1 MLFSS
6 ITFLYYFLPWA
17 LLLYF
22 LSGKFKNLSLLFS
35 SLFFYAWGEP
45 KYVFLMVGV
54 IGLGYAFGIMAE
66 RYRERP
72 GGKILVGI
80 FVFLCV
86 GILFYYKLPGIALPV
101 GISFYMFQVI
111 SYVIDVRRGQKPQRN
126 FVDLAAYISMFPQL
140 VAGPIVRYSQIEKQL
155 TDRTHSMEMA
165 AGGITRFVTGL
176 SKKVILA
183 NTLGEFAGRFS
194 DPSQPSL
201 LSGWLYAIAVALQI
215 YFDFSG
221 YSDMAIGLGKIFGFH
236 FPENFDYPFLSKSV
250 AEFWRRWHRS
260 LGYWFRD
267 YLYIPLGG
275 SLVPAPRYVGN
286 VLLVWLSTGLWHG
299 LSWNFVIWG
308 LYFAAFLVLEK
319 LWLGKFLERSK
330 VLSRCY
336 LLLVVIISFVI
347 FQAGSLGEVTG
358 RLGVMFGV
366 GVPLASQEGVFFL
379 RDYGGVLFAAV
390 LGATPLAKNLLA
402 KMNSG
407 YAGKKIFAVLEPVYL
422 AAAVLVVTSFLVKGS
437 YNPFLYFRF

>member
-17 LLLYF
+17 LLFYF
-22 LSGKFKNLSLLFS
+22 LSGRFKNLSLLFG

-45 KYVFLMVGV
+45 KYVFLMAGV
-54 IGLGYAFGIMAE
+54 TGLGYVFGIMAE

-101 GISFYMFQVI
+101 GISFYIFQVL

-126 FVDLAAYISMFPQL
+126 FVNLATYISMFPQL

-155 TDRTHSMEMA
+155 TDRTHSPEMI
-165 AGGITRFVTGL
+165 AGGIARFVTGL
-176 SKKVILA
+176 SKKVIFA
-183 NTLGEFAGRFS
+183 NTLGEFAGRFIDS
-194 DPSQPSL
+194 SQPSL
-201 LSGWLYAIAVALQI
+201 LSGWLYAIAVALWI

-221 YSDMAIGLGKIFGFH
+221 YSDMAIGLGKILGFH

-275 SLVPAPRYVGN
+275 SRVPAPRYVGN

-308 LYFAAFLVLEK
+308 LYFALLLILEK
-319 LWLGKFLERSK
+319 LWLGKFLEKSI

-347 FQAGSLGEVTG
+347 FQAGSLEEVTD
-358 RLGVMFGV
+358 RLGVMFGI

-379 RDYGGVLFAAV
+379 RDYGGILLAAV
-390 LGATPLAKNLLA
+390 IGATPLAKNLLG

-407 YAGKKIFAVLEPVYL
+407 NAGEKIFAVLEPVFL

>member
-6 ITFLYYFLPWA
+6 ITFLYYFLPWV

-22 LSGKFKNLSLLFS
+22 LSGRFKNLSLLFS

-45 KYVFLMVGV
+45 KYVFLMAGV
-54 IGLGYAFGIMAE
+54 TGLGYVFGIMAE
-66 RYRERP
+66 RYRETS

-80 FVFLCV
+80 FAFLCV

-101 GISFYMFQVI
+101 GISFYIFQVL

-126 FVDLAAYISMFPQL
+126 FVNLATYISMFPQL

-155 TDRTHSMEMA
+155 TDRTHSPEMI
-165 AGGITRFVTGL
+165 AGGIARFVTGL
-176 SKKVILA
+176 SKKVIFA
-183 NTLGEFAGRFS
+183 NTLGEFAGRFTDS
-194 DPSQPSL
+194 SQPSL
-201 LSGWLYAIAVALQI
+201 LSGWLYAIAAALWI

-221 YSDMAIGLGKIFGFH
+221 YSDMAIGLGKILGFH

-275 SLVPAPRYVGN
+275 SRVFTQRYVGN

-308 LYFAAFLVLEK
+308 MYFAVFLVVEK
-319 LWLGKFLERSK
+319 LWLGKFLEKSK

-336 LLLVVIISFVI
+336 LLLVVLISFVI
-347 FQAGSLGEVTG
+347 FQAGSMEEVTD
-358 RLGVMFGV
+358 RLGVMFGI
-366 GVPLASQEGVFFL
+366 GVPLVSQEGLFFL
-379 RDYGGVLFAAV
+379 RDYGGILLAAV
-390 LGATPLAKNLLA
+390 IGATPLAKNLLA
-402 KMNSG
+402 KINSG
-407 YAGKKIFAVLEPVYL
+407 NAGKKIFAVLEPVYL
-422 AAAVLVVTSFLVKGS
+422 AAAVFVVTSFLVKGS

>member
-22 LSGKFKNLSLLFS
+22 LSGKFKNLSLLLS

-45 KYVFLMVGV
+45 KYVFLMAGV
-54 IGLGYAFGIMAE
+54 TGLGYAFGIMAE
-66 RYRERP
+66 RYREGP

-80 FVFLCV
+80 FVILCV

-165 AGGITRFVTGL
+165 TGGITRFVTGL

-183 NTLGEFAGRFS
+183 NTLGELAGRFS
-194 DPSQPSL
+194 DPSQSSL

-221 YSDMAIGLGKIFGFH
+221 YSDMAIGLGKIFGFY

-275 SLVPAPRYVGN
+275 SRVPAPRYVGN

-308 LYFAAFLVLEK
+308 LYFAVFLVLEK

-330 VLSRCY
+330 ALSRCY
-336 LLLVVIISFVI
+336 LLLVVTISFVI
-347 FQAGSLGEVTG
+347 FQAGSLEEAAG

-366 GVPLASQEGVFFL
+366 GGPLVSQEGLFFL
-379 RDYGGVLFAAV
+379 RDYGGILLAAV
-390 LGATPLAKNLLA
+390 IGATPLVKNILA
-402 KMNSG
+402 KIRSQD
-407 YAGKKIFAVLEPVYL
+407 AGEKILGSLEPVYL

>member
-6 ITFLYYFLPWA
+6 ITFLYYFLPWV

-22 LSGKFKNLSLLFS
+22 LSGRFKNLSLLFG

-45 KYVFLMVGV
+45 KYVFLMAGV
-54 IGLGYAFGIMAE
+54 TGLGYVFGIMAE
-66 RYRERP
+66 RYRETS

-101 GISFYMFQVI
+101 GISFYIFQVL
-111 SYVIDVRRGQKPQRN
+111 SYVIDVGRGQKPQRN

-155 TDRTHSMEMA
+155 TDRTHSPEMI
-165 AGGITRFVTGL
+165 AGGIVRFVAGL

-194 DPSQPSL
+194 DFSQPSL
-201 LSGWLYAIAVALQI
+201 LSGWLYAIAVALWI

-221 YSDMAIGLGKIFGFH
+221 YSDMAIGLGKILGFH

-275 SLVPAPRYVGN
+275 SRVSTQRYVGN
-286 VLLVWLSTGLWHG
+286 VLFVWLSTGLWHG

-308 LYFAAFLVLEK
+308 LYFALLLILEK
-319 LWLGKFLERSK
+319 LWLGKFLEKSK

-336 LLLVVIISFVI
+336 LLLVVLISFVI
-347 FQAGSLGEVTG
+347 FQAGSLEEVID

-379 RDYGGVLFAAV
+379 RDYGGILLVAV
-390 LGATPLAKNLLA
+390 IGATPLAKNLLA
-402 KMNSG
+402 KINSG
-407 YAGKKIFAVLEPVYL
+407 NAGKKIFTVLEPVYL
-422 AAAVLVVTSFLVKGS
+422 AAAVFVVTSFLVKGS